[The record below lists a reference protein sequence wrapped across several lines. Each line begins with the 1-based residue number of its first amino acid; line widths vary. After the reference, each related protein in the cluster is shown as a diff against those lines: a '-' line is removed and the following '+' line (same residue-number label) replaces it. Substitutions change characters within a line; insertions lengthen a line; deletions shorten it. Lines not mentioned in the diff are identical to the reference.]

1 MKTIRMPRRWMALA
15 LVALVWPVVSAAQA
29 TSGQHLGYSNE
40 TRTVISWHVPDA
52 ELNGLIPEGWEV
64 RIQNDGPHQGANFF
78 LVLSDQIHFENG
90 SLANGISDIQA
101 TVWTSP
107 AAGNGMSGFMVLG
120 GMITPRAAPG
130 DYGVFLPATIEVR
143 RSTEERDG
151 VSLIHE
157 EWDVRS
163 EEAEDIRIRL
173 TYARLEPNRV
183 HESTRTF
190 SRIDPEIQ
198 RLYEYDEDEVVLFS
212 RTRNVERLEEL
223 EVDAAG
229 SPLAEYLTG
238 SPELV
243 GVVTNP
249 WMRIE
254 TSLP

>member
-1 MKTIRMPRRWMALA
+1 MKTIRMARRWMALA
-15 LVALVWPVVSAAQA
+15 LLALVWPVVNAAQA
-29 TSGQHLGYSNE
+29 TSEELLGYGDE
-40 TRTVISWHVPDA
+40 TRTVISWHVSDA
-52 ELNGLIPEGWEV
+52 ELNGLLPEGWEV

-90 SLANGISDIQA
+90 RLTNSISDIQA

-107 AAGNGMSGFMVLG
+107 ATGNGMSGFMVLG

-130 DYGVFLPATIEVR
+130 DYGVYLPATVLVR

-151 VSLIHE
+151 ETLIHE

-173 TYARLEPNRV
+173 TYSRMEPNRV
-183 HESTRTF
+183 HERTRTF
-190 SRIDPEIQ
+190 SRTDPEIQ

-212 RTRNVERLEEL
+212 RARNVERLEEL
-223 EVDAAG
+223 EIDAAG
-229 SPLAEYLTG
+229 SPLAEYLAG

-249 WMRIE
+249 LMRIE
-254 TSLP
+254 ASLP